1 MKVVLTAIVI
11 ACIGVCGCMHPN
23 VDRTCLQRF
32 QGETVQH
39 TMRALGLTLSEASL
53 TQALSGE
60 NCVLTFPKEGQ
71 STLVLV
77 LDCPIT
83 ELISSQTGRIDVQ
96 LFQRRVL
103 EIKTKK

>member
-11 ACIGVCGCMHPN
+11 ACIGVSGCMHPD
-23 VDRTCLQRF
+23 VDRPCLQRL

-39 TMRALGLTLSEASL
+39 IMREFGLALSEASL
-53 TQALSGE
+53 TQPLSGE
-60 NCVLTFPKEGQ
+60 NCVMTFPREGQ

-83 ELISSQTGRIDVQ
+83 EVISSQTGQIDVQ
-96 LFQRRVL
+96 LLQKRVL
-103 EIKTKK
+103 EIKTEK